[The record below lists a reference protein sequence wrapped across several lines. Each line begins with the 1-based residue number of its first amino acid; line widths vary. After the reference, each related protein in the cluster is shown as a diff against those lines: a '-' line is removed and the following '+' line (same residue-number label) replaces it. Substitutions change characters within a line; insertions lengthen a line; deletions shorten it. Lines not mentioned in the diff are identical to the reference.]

1 MNIHENVATQAIAT
15 FFYQEPLWKKKIL
28 FDFLLKPFGLAYE
41 DVQDVETQDNL
52 KDTIPDFTIVLK
64 DQKRIKFEVKI
75 NDAELTES
83 ERNKQKRDAFLV
95 RRNYSHKDEIPLKD
109 DKILYWED
117 LFKKIYEEGA
127 KNEFSR
133 LILVREYIH
142 ADTLHLTPLEVAML
156 YSPETIKAVYSL
168 SEKVLKLCEGFL
180 ETHTK
185 QYEYKNG
192 KNQPCVQQDME
203 GVGYWFWIPKKVD
216 LFIGMFP
223 IAEKA
228 EYLFSICLC
237 LDRKNPN
244 IKIKD
249 DWNIEGDYAYF
260 PLDKEILAKY
270 EDDEKLQEAFN
281 KNAESVLN
289 EIFGSKSKGAKS
301 V

>member
-1 MNIHENVATQAIAT
+1 MNLYENVATQAIAT

-28 FDFLLKPFGLAYE
+28 FDFLLEPFSFKYE

-64 DQKRIKFEVKI
+64 DQRIKFEVKI
-75 NDAELTES
+75 NNTGLTES
-83 ERNKQKRDAFLV
+83 ERNKQNRDAFLV

-117 LFKKIYEEGA
+117 LFEKIEKIGA
-127 KNEFSR
+127 TNEFSR
-133 LILVREYIH
+133 LTMVREYIH
-142 ADTLHLTPLEVAML
+142 VDNNSLHLTPLEVAML
-156 YSPETIKAVYSL
+156 YSPETISAVYSL
-168 SEKVLKLCEGFL
+168 SEKILKLCEGFL

-192 KNQPCVQQDME
+192 SVQQDME
-203 GVGYWFWIPKKVD
+203 GVGYWFKTPKNVE
-216 LFIGMFP
+216 LFIGMSP
-223 IAEKA
+223 IVKKA
-228 EYLFSICLC
+228 EYSFSICLL
-237 LDRKNPN
+237 LDSKNPN
-244 IKIKD
+244 IKRKD
-249 DWNIEGDYAYF
+249 DWNIEGDFAYF
-260 PLDKEILAKY
+260 PLDREILAKY

-281 KNAESVLN
+281 KNAESVLD

>member
-64 DQKRIKFEVKI
+64 DQRIKFEVKI
-75 NDAELTES
+75 NDADLTES
-83 ERNKQKRDAFLV
+83 ERSKQNRDAFLV

-117 LFKKIYEEGA
+117 LFRKIDEEGA
-127 KNEFSR
+127 TNEFSR
-133 LILVREYIH
+133 LAMVREYIH
-142 ADTLHLTPLEVAML
+142 ADNISLHLTPLEVAML
-156 YSPETIKAVYSL
+156 YSPETIKAVYTL

-185 QYEYKNG
+185 QYEYKKKKEQSEYG
-192 KNQPCVQQDME
+192 IGCYFKDKKTKADL
-203 GVGYWFWIPKKVD
+203 WIGISPIVEKYSFSAAIKVETENVEQK
-216 LFIGMFP
+216 GH
-223 IAEKA
+223 K
-228 EYLFSICLC
+228 
-237 LDRKNPN
+237 
-244 IKIKD
+244 
-249 DWNIEGDYAYF
+249 EGDYAYF

-289 EIFGSKSKGAKS
+289 EIFGSKSKGEKS

>member
-1 MNIHENVATQAIAT
+1 MNLYENVATQAIAT

-75 NDAELTES
+75 NNTGLTES

-95 RRNYSHKDEIPLKD
+95 RRNYSHEDEIPLKD

-117 LFKKIYEEGA
+117 LFKKIDEEGA
-127 KNEFSR
+127 TNEFSR

-156 YSPETIKAVYSL
+156 YSPETIKGVYSL
-168 SEKVLKLCEGFL
+168 SEKVLKLCGGFL
-180 ETHTK
+180 ETHK
-185 QYEYKNG
+185 ERYEYKEN
-192 KNQPCVQQDME
+192 KQQKQQDKY
-203 GVGYWFWIPKKVD
+203 G
-216 LFIGMFP
+216 IGCYFTDKRT
-223 IAEKA
+223 KA
-228 EYLFSICLC
+228 ELWIGISPIVEKYSFSAAIELGTGNV
-237 LDRKNPN
+237 KP
-244 IKIKD
+244 KD
-249 DWNIEGDYAYF
+249 DWHIEDNYAYF

-289 EIFGSKSKGAKS
+289 EIFGSKSQGAKS

>member
-15 FFYQEPLWKKKIL
+15 FFHQEPLWKKKIL

-75 NDAELTES
+75 NNTGLTES
-83 ERNKQKRDAFLV
+83 ERNTHKRDAYLV
-95 RRNYSHKDEIPLKD
+95 RRNYSHEDEIPLKD

-117 LFKKIYEEGA
+117 LFRKIEKIGA
-127 KNEFSR
+127 EKEFAR
-133 LILVREYIH
+133 LDMVREYIH

-156 YSPETIKAVYSL
+156 YSPETIKKVYSL
-168 SEKVLKLCEGFL
+168 SEKVLELCEGFL
-180 ETHTK
+180 ETHK
-185 QYEYKNG
+185 ERYEYNK
-192 KNQPCVQQDME
+192 KQQNKYGTGCYFTDKRTKAE
-203 GVGYWFWIPKKVD
+203 LW
-216 LFIGMFP
+216 IGMSP
-223 IAEKA
+223 IVEK
-228 EYLFSICLC
+228 YSFSAA
-237 LDRKNPN
+237 
-244 IKIKD
+244 IKLGTGNVKPKD
-249 DWNIEGDYAYF
+249 DCHFEGDYAYF
-260 PLDKEILAKY
+260 SLDKEILAKY